1 MKISRLLSAAGLAV
15 AFGLLAAPGGAQPYP
30 QGMAPQGYRSGDQGY
45 GRPGYGGQRGRLPL
59 FEVAQW
65 TERETNWDG
74 IWTFDMGAHR
84 RTMSAVWTD
93 RRTGRRQYAR
103 MMPVRREGQ
112 QIIITR
118 PGLGNYV
125 GTIQPGGEAIEGT
138 MSWSP
143 GRFRAHI
150 RRQ

>member
-1 MKISRLLSAAGLAV
+1 MTLSRLLSSAGLAL
-15 AFGLLAAPGGAQPYP
+15 ALAAAAAPGLAQPYP
-30 QGMAPQGYRSGDQGY
+30 QGMAPQGF
-45 GRPGYGGQRGRLPL
+45 RPGYGEHHLPL

-65 TERETNWDG
+65 AERETNWDG

-84 RTMSAVWTD
+84 RTMSAIWTD

-103 MMPVRREGQ
+103 FMPVRREGR

-118 PGLGNYV
+118 PGFGNYV
-125 GTIQPGGEAIEGT
+125 GTIQPGGDAIEGT

-143 GRFRAHI
+143 GRFRAYV
-150 RRQ
+150 RR